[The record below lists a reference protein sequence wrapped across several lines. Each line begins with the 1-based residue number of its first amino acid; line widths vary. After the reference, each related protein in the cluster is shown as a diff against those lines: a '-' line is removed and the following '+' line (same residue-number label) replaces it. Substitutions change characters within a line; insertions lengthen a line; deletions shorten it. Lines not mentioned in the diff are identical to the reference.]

1 MIFETHAHYD
11 DEAFDTDREELLLS
25 MQDGGVETIVNI
37 GADVASSKQ
46 TLEFCDK
53 YPFIYGAIGVHPSNT
68 NAMTEEDFKWLEETA
83 KKYRMKAGGKVVA
96 IGEIGLDYYWDKE
109 DVTRANQRKWFE
121 RQTVLAEEMGL
132 PIVIHSRDAAKDTMD
147 MMKAMNAGEIGGII
161 HCYSYAKEQ
170 AREYLDMGFFFGI
183 GGVLTF
189 SNAKKLKEVV
199 EYLPMDAIVLETD
212 CPYLAPVPNRGK
224 RNSSLN
230 LIYVAEEI
238 AKIKGK
244 DVEKVIEQTKANA
257 RRVYRFDT

>member
-1 MIFETHAHYD
+1 
-11 DEAFDTDREELLLS
+11 
-25 MQDGGVETIVNI
+25 
-37 GADVASSKQ
+37 
-46 TLEFCDK
+46 
-53 YPFIYGAIGVHPSNT
+53 
-68 NAMTEEDFKWLEETA
+68 
-83 KKYRMKAGGKVVA
+83 
-96 IGEIGLDYYWDKE
+96 
-109 DVTRANQRKWFE
+109 
-121 RQTVLAEEMGL
+121 
-132 PIVIHSRDAAKDTMD
+132 MD

-199 EYLPMDAIVLETD
+199 EYLPLDAIVLETD

-238 AKIKGK
+238 AKIKGI
-244 DVEKVIEQTKANA
+244 DVEKVIAQTRENA
-257 RRVYRFDT
+257 RRVYRFDS